1 MASFER
7 IEQIKTFLEKT
18 PEDAFLNYALAI
30 EYIAL
35 NKDDEAKSIFVKLIE
50 VQPDYF
56 ATYYHLAKLYER
68 EANDSKAIAT
78 YEAGIN
84 VTKRLGEKHALSE
97 LSAALEE
104 LTF

>member
-7 IEQIKTFLEKT
+7 IEQIKLFLEKT
-18 PEDAFLNYALAI
+18 PNDAFLNYAMAI
-30 EYIAL
+30 ELIAL
-35 NKDDEAKSIFVKLIE
+35 DKDDEAKVIFNNLITQ
-50 VQPDYF
+50 QPDYF

-68 EANDSKAIAT
+68 EGDEARAIKT
-78 YEAGIN
+78 YEKGME
-84 VTKRLGEKHALSE
+84 VTKRLGEKHAFAE